1 LLRKKPELWD
11 LPPYKDALA
20 EPDMEKFD
28 RFAVA
33 HDLTRRE
40 RELLLGMIQ
49 GASLEDLA
57 GTFGIAISTVRYHQT
72 GLLKKTGT
80 SSRSNLLRSFAS
92 VACPPVTPSPLS

>member
-1 LLRKKPELWD
+1 LRKKPELWD

-49 GASLEDLA
+49 GASLQDLA
-57 GTFGIAISTVRYHQT
+57 GTFGIAVSTVRYHQT

-92 VACPPVTPSPLS
+92 WACPPETPSPLS